1 MCNKTKNKNKKNF
14 CRYCLQCFSS
24 EKILQEHKEIYLKI
38 NDKQSL
44 KLISGSI

>member
-14 CRYCLQCFSS
+14 CKYCLQCFSS
-24 EKILQEHKEIYLKI
+24 EKILQEHKKI